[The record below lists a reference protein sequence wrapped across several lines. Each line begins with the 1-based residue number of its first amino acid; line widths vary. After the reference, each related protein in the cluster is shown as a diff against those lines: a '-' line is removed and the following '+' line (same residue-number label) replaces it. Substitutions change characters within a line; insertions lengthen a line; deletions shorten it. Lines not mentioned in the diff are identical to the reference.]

1 LSIARQQRLHRNVAE
16 AIELLHPNT
25 PEDHAEDLAHHLWNA
40 GAVAET
46 GKTLRYLQIAGT
58 KAVQSAA
65 NAMAVD
71 YFRKALQIVNSAPD
85 SSERAQTEL
94 MLQVCLSV
102 PLITTKG
109 FASPEVEAVYAR
121 ARHLCRQ
128 VGEAPQLFPVLFGL
142 WLFHT
147 ARAEHIIAR
156 DLAEQCL
163 RLAKKAGDPAL
174 LLAAHHTLG
183 VSLSTLGDFGPALEH
198 QKRTIKLYDPDR
210 HSVLAF
216 QFGQDFGVVAR
227 SWAALDLWY
236 LGYPERALSMT
247 DDALSLARR
256 ISHQHSLAA
265 ALVFAARVH
274 QISRDARATLE
285 RSEEALRL
293 SGEGDFGFWRPV
305 AKIYRGCALAQ
316 GAEIAEMEEG
326 IAQIRGGLEAY
337 RDSGAGV
344 GRPTFLALLAE
355 AYCRVGQPT
364 AGLEALSEAYAT
376 VKQSG
381 ERWSEPRAVSARG
394 RTDATAFQN

>member
-1 LSIARQQRLHRNVAE
+1 LQYPEARFKFAHELIRRAVLDDLSIARQQRLHRNVAE

-128 VGEAPQLFPVLFGL
+128 AGEAPQLFPVLFGL

-183 VSLSTLGDFGPALEH
+183 VSLSTLGGFRPCVGTPETDHKAVRSRSAQRPCLSIWTGLRGGSTLLGCAGP
-198 QKRTIKLYDPDR
+198 
-210 HSVLAF
+210 
-216 QFGQDFGVVAR
+216 
-227 SWAALDLWY
+227 
-236 LGYPERALSMT
+236 
-247 DDALSLARR
+247 
-256 ISHQHSLAA
+256 
-265 ALVFAARVH
+265 LV
-274 QISRDARATLE
+274 S
-285 RSEEALRL
+285 RL
-293 SGEGDFGFWRPV
+293 SG
-305 AKIYRGCALAQ
+305 
-316 GAEIAEMEEG
+316 
-326 IAQIRGGLEAY
+326 
-337 RDSGAGV
+337 
-344 GRPTFLALLAE
+344 
-355 AYCRVGQPT
+355 
-364 AGLEALSEAYAT
+364 
-376 VKQSG
+376 
-381 ERWSEPRAVSARG
+381 ARSV
-394 RTDATAFQN
+394 DD